1 MLFVGSVVD
10 PLLML
15 LHGKGQEW
23 KIGNKDGR
31 WVGGIGGWL
40 EGWTL
45 GWENERLVRRM
56 ADWMDEWK
64 IEQKD
69 WRFFRRMRDWLGG
82 LEIG

>member
-1 MLFVGSVVD
+1 MRDCLRGWKRDWEEERLVR
-10 PLLML
+10 
-15 LHGKGQEW
+15 EW

>member
-1 MLFVGSVVD
+1 MVG
-10 PLLML
+10 
-15 LHGKGQEW
+15 EW

-56 ADWMDEWK
+56 
-64 IEQKD
+64 
-69 WRFFRRMRDWLGG
+69 RH
-82 LEIG
+82 